1 MKLKKLNAMIIE
13 KQRRI
18 ESEKLNK
25 KLKEKFKQMKIAKK

>member
-18 ESEKLNK
+18 EAEKLNK